1 MNDFIEVGKVKEI
14 WRYPVKSMAG
24 EPLDEAYVFWH
35 GINGDRRAAFVRGDN
50 ESNFPW
56 LTGRI
61 EPKMVQYKPRYRDS
75 EEVVQGVMDVET
87 PDGRILALDSPELK
101 AEMTEI
107 YGSDVSLIRIGR
119 GIYDALPVSIMSQA
133 SVEEL
138 ADAIPIP
145 LDVRRWRQNIIIET
159 FNGRP
164 FIEEDW
170 VDEAITIGE
179 ARLRLNVR
187 IPRCVFTNVDPATS
201 EKDPRVLKYI
211 ANQRDNCVGVACT
224 PEAVGTIRVGD
235 VVRLDR
241 V

>member
-24 EPLDEAYVFWH
+24 EQLEEAYIFWH

-50 ESNFPW
+50 QSNFPW
-56 LTGRI
+56 LTGRQ
-61 EPKMVQYKPRYRDS
+61 EPQIVQYKPRYRDPA
-75 EEVVQGVMDVET
+75 EVVEGVMDVQT
-87 PDGRILALDSPELK
+87 PDGSILVLDSPELQ
-101 AEMTEI
+101 AEMAEI
-107 YGSDVSLIRIGR
+107 YGRDVSLIRIGR
-119 GIYDALPVSIMSQA
+119 GIFDALPLSIMSEASAQA
-133 SVEEL
+133 L
-138 ADAIPIP
+138 ADAIPVP

-170 VDEAITIGE
+170 VDEALTIGE

-187 IPRCVFTNVDPATS
+187 IPRCVFINVDPATS
-201 EKDPRVLKYI
+201 AKDARVLKYV
-211 ANQRDNCVGVACT
+211 ANQRDNCVGVACA

-235 VVRLDR
+235 VVRLNG